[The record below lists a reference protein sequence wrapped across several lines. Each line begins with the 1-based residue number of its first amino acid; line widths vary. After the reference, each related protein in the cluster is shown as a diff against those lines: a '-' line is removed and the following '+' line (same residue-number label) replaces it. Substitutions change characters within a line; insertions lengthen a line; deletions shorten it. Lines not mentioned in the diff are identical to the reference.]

1 MIRRLRVRFIAIA
14 ILAMFLVLFVI
25 ISAANIINY
34 HRISSQADS
43 ILTMISEN
51 QGQIP
56 TDSEQFTQKKNGM
69 NRETPFESRYFSVIL
84 EKSGKTFSINT
95 RQIASV
101 NKKQAARY
109 AKTIMKSG
117 HTTGFYKNYRF
128 MVTKT
133 GSGQTA
139 VYFLD
144 CGRSL
149 DNFKDFLT
157 DSFLVSLA
165 GLAAVFV
172 LILLL
177 SKMAMQPVYESY
189 KRQRRFITDA
199 GHEIK
204 TPLTVI
210 DADLAVLEMENGENE
225 WCSDIHKQVGRL
237 TDLTN
242 HLIQLSKLEEASP
255 EDLQN
260 WAEMDLSSS
269 VQEMAESFQSRTK
282 VERKEFSLDIQPG
295 IRYFGD
301 EKVLK
306 ELTSILLDN
315 AIKYSPEDGKIALSL
330 KKKKKDIFLTVENTT
345 NPLNTSD
352 LEHLFDRFYR
362 DDASHNAET
371 GGYGIGLSIAKAAA
385 EMHHGKITA
394 SSEDGHSL
402 KMTVLLH

>member
-1 MIRRLRVRFIAIA
+1 MIRRLRVRFIAVS

-34 HRISSQADS
+34 HRISTQADS
-43 ILTMISEN
+43 ILTMISDN

-56 TDSEQFTQKKNGM
+56 TDSDQFSQKKNGM

-84 EKSGKTFSINT
+84 NSSGKTVSVNIK
-95 RQIASV
+95 QIASV
-101 NKKQAARY
+101 NQKQAVKF
-109 AKTIMKSG
+109 AKKVRQSG

-128 MVTKT
+128 MITKI

-139 VYFLD
+139 VCFLD

-172 LILLL
+172 LILFL
-177 SKMAMQPVYESY
+177 SKMAMQPAYESY

-225 WCSDIHKQVGRL
+225 WCSDIHRQVERL

-242 HLIQLSKLEEASP
+242 HLIRLSKLEEASP

-260 WAEMDLSSS
+260 WAEMDLSAC
-269 VQEMAESFQSRTK
+269 VKEMAESFQSRAK
-282 VERKEFSLDIQPG
+282 VEHKEFSLDIQPG
-295 IRYFGD
+295 IQYFGD
-301 EKVLK
+301 KKILN

-315 AIKYSPEDGKIALSL
+315 ALKYSPEDGKISL
-330 KKKKKDIFLTVENTT
+330 LLQKRRREIILTVENTT
-345 NPLNTSD
+345 NPLNTRD
-352 LEHLFDRFYR
+352 LDHLFDRFYR

-385 EMHHGKITA
+385 EMHHGKISA

-402 KMTVLLH
+402 KMTVILR